1 MKILIIKLG
10 AIGDV
15 LRTTSALI
23 GLKEKYP
30 YSEIYWVTE
39 KESADLLKNN
49 QHINKIFIFNHNT
62 KNELKNIFFEKIICL
77 DDEYKAAELASSLKQ
92 KEITGAY
99 LDKDKKIT
107 YTLSSAE
114 WFDMGLVSRFG
125 KEKADELKKLNK
137 KTYQEIIYKILG
149 LNYKEQEPIL
159 ILSKKRLDYSE
170 KFANKNSI
178 KKEDLVIGVNT
189 GAGGRWEDKKL
200 SIEKTAELI
209 DKLSTEIKNSKIIL
223 FGGNEEKERNKK
235 IKEMVGTKVIDA
247 GCENTLMEFASLI
260 NLCNVL
266 VTSDSLALHIGTAL
280 KKRIVV
286 FFYPTASQEIELYG
300 RGIKIIWEGKS
311 NCSYQPKC
319 DYPPKV
325 NIEKIIDSVKKLL
338 R

>member
-15 LRTTSALI
+15 LRTTSVLI

-99 LDKDKKIT
+99 LGKDKKIT

-125 KEKADELKKLNK
+125 KEKA
-137 KTYQEIIYKILG
+137 
-149 LNYKEQEPIL
+149 
-159 ILSKKRLDYSE
+159 
-170 KFANKNSI
+170 
-178 KKEDLVIGVNT
+178 
-189 GAGGRWEDKKL
+189 
-200 SIEKTAELI
+200 
-209 DKLSTEIKNSKIIL
+209 
-223 FGGNEEKERNKK
+223 
-235 IKEMVGTKVIDA
+235 
-247 GCENTLMEFASLI
+247 
-260 NLCNVL
+260 
-266 VTSDSLALHIGTAL
+266 
-280 KKRIVV
+280 
-286 FFYPTASQEIELYG
+286 
-300 RGIKIIWEGKS
+300 
-311 NCSYQPKC
+311 
-319 DYPPKV
+319 
-325 NIEKIIDSVKKLL
+325 
-338 R
+338 